1 MYRRSYIAAAI
12 FFVIV
17 SSSDTH
23 AQTQSITL
31 NEALEMARR
40 VNPQLIQ
47 AEGAINIAQAS
58 RRESLGD
65 WLPSVSGSSGWSTN
79 STSRFDPQTQRTVDG
94 SATSMSASLSASIV
108 IFDGFRR
115 NAQGRA
121 RTADYESAEITLIS
135 QEFQIALQT
144 KQAFF
149 NAVAAE
155 ELVRVSETRIDRA
168 TQQLDIARNRLA
180 AGSAIRS
187 DTLSSF
193 VELGNA
199 RLQLLNAQTQLAGAS
214 ANLARLVG
222 VDGLVRAVADSN
234 IQFQADLDTAFLR
247 EEALANGPGVQQA
260 IAQSRA
266 AQAQV
271 TVSRAQ
277 YFPSVSA
284 SYNRS
289 ISGAGFSTLNPSWST
304 RLSLSWSIFN
314 GFTRETNVVRSRIQ
328 ADVADA
334 QVEDIRRQ
342 INAQLTQQFASI
354 QSALVRLEIAEASRV
369 AAQEDLRVQQE
380 RYRLGAGTIIEI
392 LSSQVNLDQ
401 AEVDIVQA
409 RLDYMVAKA
418 EIEAL
423 VGREL

>member
-94 SATSMSASLSASIV
+94 SATSMSASLSASMV

-380 RYRLGAGTIIEI
+380 RYRLGAGT
-392 LSSQVNLDQ
+392 
-401 AEVDIVQA
+401 
-409 RLDYMVAKA
+409 
-418 EIEAL
+418 
-423 VGREL
+423 

>member
-94 SATSMSASLSASIV
+94 SATSMSASLSASMV

-121 RTADYESAEITLIS
+121 RTADYESAEVTLIS

>member
-94 SATSMSASLSASIV
+94 SATSMSASLSASMV